1 MRVEVPRHLK
11 RLLALLSATATA
23 LAIVWLGTVAR
34 AQFSG
39 MEAYDFKVQL
49 ENYPPPNEMQIKS
62 FLEGD
67 KAQSRSNGLI
77 LITAAKLSYFSSNG
91 MLEMIA
97 ESPSCVFD
105 STPGQRTISST
116 NHLRIRS
123 ANERF
128 TLEGDGFFLQTNSV
142 LIVSNRV
149 HTVLRNLQ
157 GRSLKP

>member
-1 MRVEVPRHLK
+1 MRAELPANLK
-11 RLLALLSATATA
+11 RLLGLFSAIAIA

-34 AQFSG
+34 AQLTG

-49 ENYPPPNEMQIKS
+49 ENYPPPNENQIKS
-62 FLEGD
+62 LLEGD
-67 KAQSRSNGLI
+67 KAQSWSNGLI

-91 MLEMIA
+91 LIEMVA

-105 STPGQRTISST
+105 SAPAQRTISST
-116 NHLRIRS
+116 NHLRIHS

-128 TLEGDGFFLQTNSV
+128 TLEGDGFLLQTNNV

-149 HTVLRNLQ
+149 HTLIRNLQ
-157 GRSLKP
+157 GKAPKP